1 MSTQAPPRPDEPKA
15 PSEPAGGDLIGA
27 SIAWRAFLVNAPIL
41 IASYAI
47 YVFTPATISSPI
59 VVSELL
65 VLIAAVTISLF
76 VNLLLLRRTF
86 APLERLMLFMRR
98 VDPLEPGQRIL
109 VENADPDVRTL
120 AATLNEML
128 GRLEAERRD
137 SARRAVRA
145 QEIERMRVARELH
158 DGLGQSMSGILLLVD
173 ELARQSDDG
182 ARETLEEV
190 REATRTGLEEVRRI
204 ARDLRPEALEDL
216 GLLRALDVLT
226 TAHKVHTKNRVRLS
240 VPERLPELELEQELV
255 VYRITQ
261 EALTNIA
268 RHAEASQVEVRLE
281 LVDDHR
287 RLRVEI
293 QDDGRGF
300 TPGEADGGVVG
311 MRERALLVRGRL
323 EVRSAPGAGTT
334 VCLQIPLDGAS

>member
-1 MSTQAPPRPDEPKA
+1 MSTQAPPRPDQPKA
-15 PSEPAGGDLIGA
+15 PGEPVAGDLIGA

-41 IASYAI
+41 VGSYAL
-47 YVFTPATISSPI
+47 YVLTPATISSPI
-59 VVSELL
+59 VASELV
-65 VLIAAVTISLF
+65 VLIGAVVISLF

-98 VDPLEPGQRIL
+98 VDPLEPGQRVL
-109 VENADPDVRTL
+109 VESADPDVRTL

-128 GRLEAERRD
+128 GRLEDERRS

-145 QEIERMRVARELH
+145 QEVERMRVARELH

-173 ELARQSDDG
+173 ELARDSDSG

-216 GLLRALDVLT
+216 GLLRALAALT

-240 VPERLPELELEQELV
+240 VPERLPALDLEQELV

-268 RHAEASQVEVRLE
+268 RHAEASEVAVRVELT
-281 LVDDHR
+281 DDRR

-293 QDDGRGF
+293 EDDGRGF
-300 TPGEADGGVVG
+300 SPAEADGGVMG

-334 VCLQIPLDGAS
+334 VCLEIPLDDGP